1 MQKIP
6 LELKEQA
13 RETLLQ
19 ALEDSG
25 IMTEKGEHLKVNLL
39 WLKDV
44 LGQKVVKSQKSFA
57 IIEEF
62 LNDVMQ
68 GTGYAVT
75 AAAVVDTSVAVRF
88 VKEGRDY
95 EGEYA
100 RALEAGEVSM
110 EDRIS
115 WMFSG
120 FLF

>member
-6 LELKEQA
+6 SELKEQA

-25 IMTEKGEHLKVNLL
+25 ILTEKGEHLKVNLL

-44 LGQKVVKSQKSFA
+44 LGQKVVKSQKSFT

-100 RALEAGEVSM
+100 RALAAGEVSM

>member
-44 LGQKVVKSQKSFA
+44 LGQKVVKSQKSFV

>member
-25 IMTEKGEHLKVNLL
+25 ILTEKGEHLKVNLL

-44 LGQKVVKSQKSFA
+44 LGQKVVKSQKSFV